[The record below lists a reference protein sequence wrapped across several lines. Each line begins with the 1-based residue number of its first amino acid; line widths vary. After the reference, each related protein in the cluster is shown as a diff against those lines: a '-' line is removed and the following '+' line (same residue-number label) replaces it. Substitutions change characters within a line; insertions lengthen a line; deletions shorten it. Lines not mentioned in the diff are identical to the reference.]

1 MSTHLSEAI
10 CERPPPP
17 SREEIVWVV
26 VLLITCRKPGM
37 INNAEKL
44 DFISMDHH
52 TAFTKCGLNIS

>member
-10 CERPPPP
+10 CERPP

-37 INNAEKL
+37 INDNAEKTRVMKIML
-44 DFISMDHH
+44 KTSAKKLGFH
-52 TAFTKCGLNIS
+52 FV